1 LFSAIALLS
10 GLAKLAAITLVCGI
24 PRSAARDRRLDQRAW
39 VVSITKCRCP
49 SATAVQPDKRD
60 HPEKKREGSAI
71 LTGSPPTAVITVWI
85 VFEHFA
91 AYQRRA
97 GKIEGEVGLLLVRRR
112 NEVFERTRS
121 RVIAPHLCIV
131 RSSASRTAAD
141 SSGCLFCYLA
151 DKHRERRQGLRPRRL
166 KIGGHAWAECV
177 SNSSPKLG
185 FCGFLEEEI
194 CGTAKQAD
202 RLPPS
207 SC

>member
-112 NEVFERTRS
+112 NEVFKRTRT
-121 RVIAPHLCIV
+121 RVIAPHVCIV

-166 KIGGHAWAECV
+166 KIGVHAWARVCQQFV
-177 SNSSPKLG
+177 PKTR
-185 FCGFLEEEI
+185 FL
-194 CGTAKQAD
+194 
-202 RLPPS
+202 RLFGRRNLRNGKAGRPTPPE
-207 SC
+207 